1 MTESRHITPSI
12 TTIEERLD
20 ALLLEQAHYTTDC
33 LDRKYTDAQTRMDAR
48 DAQTAAIVNDWR
60 YALDALNIEIRTRT
74 IRHRNGTLYCMNC
87 KEYHKDGHAPGC
99 SVGICIKARDKLSGR
114 TE

>member
-1 MTESRHITPSI
+1 MNGLRQNATKI
-12 TTIEERLD
+12 TTIEERLGYICKKAYED
-20 ALLLEQAHYTTDC
+20 EDDSYLAEQ
-33 LDRKYTDAQTRMDAR
+33 
-48 DAQTAAIVNDWR
+48 AAIVNDWR

-99 SVGICIKARDKLSGR
+99 SVGMCIKARDKLSGR
-114 TE
+114 AE